1 MANRG
6 RGAAGGRGR
15 ALLGVAAFAG
25 AVGGAGAEGRTREA
39 VSTAPE
45 VPEVPEVVVRVFE
58 VRRVSA
64 DFSPLEGLEFALDTD
79 GRGAPMSSWLAT
91 LARRIP
97 DAYFSQLLT
106 LRPDAGA
113 AAEAREAVLRRGSR
127 AVRVRVGIGGG
138 TGDREGVGAGPEEP
152 SAEEVDPKLDPGL
165 DAELDLELAL
175 ELASEGGG
183 TEPGPTMRRSFA
195 LPPGRT
201 TVVSGRDFEISPT
214 DYLHWFREP
223 RNLDERGRLYR
234 RFRSRTIFL
243 AVAVSRPETDGAA
256 AEPLPPLRLRP
267 PEDPRLRELES
278 PLVGAAAGT
287 LRLAVR
293 LDAEGAPHDPEILE
307 NTFPEVAPRV
317 LGIVAGWRFPRAA
330 GRQGRLHLRLESR
343 DPRSSTG
350 IAPAEGMA
358 KEAAAATASA
368 MAGQRR

>member
-6 RGAAGGRGR
+6 RGAGARGR

-64 DFSPLEGLEFALDTD
+64 DFSPLAGLEFALDTD

-113 AAEAREAVLRRGSR
+113 AAGAREAVLRRGNR

-138 TGDREGVGAGPEEP
+138 TGDREGVGAGPEGP
-152 SAEEVDPKLDPGL
+152 SAEELDPGL

-175 ELASEGGG
+175 ELAPEGAG
-183 TEPGPTMRRSFA
+183 TEPGPTMRRAFA
-195 LPPGRT
+195 LLPGRT
-201 TVVSGRDFEISPT
+201 TVISGRDFEISPT

-243 AVAVSRPETDGAA
+243 AVGVSRPETDGAA
-256 AEPLPPLRLRP
+256 AEALPPLRLRP

-293 LDAEGAPHDPEILE
+293 LDAEGAPRDPEILE

-358 KEAAAATASA
+358 RGAAAATARA
-368 MAGQRR
+368 RRRR